1 MRPISGNDT
10 LKRLLDGFH
19 DEDTVEVA
27 TVKYDDIENDI
38 SSRLGIA
45 GVPMR
50 LRKATLDQY
59 QADTP
64 EQDAV
69 IKKMREY
76 CELFVPRKPSPPA
89 SVLMYGSPGTGK
101 THIACAIMR
110 AICLNFTV
118 KYTTVSDLAR
128 CVRSTY
134 HRQAVETEKDVL
146 AAHVRPALL
155 VLDEIGVGLGTA
167 HEHAMLH
174 DVVSG
179 RYDAM
184 KPTILI
190 SNLKLDDIKTA
201 IGDRLVD
208 RMREDSGLILP
219 MVWGSHRGS
228 AK

>member
-1 MRPISGNDT
+1 MRPISGNET
-10 LKRLLDGFH
+10 LKGLLEGFH
-19 DEDTVEVA
+19 REDNPPVVPA
-27 TVKYDDIENDI
+27 KYDDTENDI
-38 SSRLGIA
+38 ISRLGSA

-59 QADTP
+59 NTSAP
-64 EQDAV
+64 EQEAALN
-69 IKKMREY
+69 KMREY
-76 CELFVPRKPSPPA
+76 SELFVPRRPSPPA

-101 THIACAIMR
+101 THLACAVMR

-134 HRQAVETEKDVL
+134 HRKAEETEKDVL

-155 VLDEIGVGLGTA
+155 VLDEIGVGLGTS

-174 DVVSG
+174 DVVAG
-179 RYDAM
+179 RYDAT

-190 SNLKLDDIKTA
+190 SNLKLEDIKTA
-201 IGDRLVD
+201 IGERLVD
-208 RMREDSGLILP
+208 RMREDSGIILP
-219 MVWGSHRGS
+219 MVWASHRGI